1 MLQASNTSK
10 AQPMSHRTV
19 SWTRIDR
26 AGRDSRPKIPAG
38 LLSARATI
46 EFGYRTRPLVVA
58 GRYDRAAIMAAA
70 CRAAPGIMERCGVSR
85 REAMSSALKAAWQVA
100 KTAHRAAAH

>member
-1 MLQASNTSK
+1 M
-10 AQPMSHRTV
+10 PHRTI

-26 AGRDSRPKIPAG
+26 VGRDKRPTIPAG
-38 LLSARATI
+38 VLGARALI
-46 EFGYRTRPLVVA
+46 QFSARTRPLATA

-70 CRAAPGIMERCGVSR
+70 CAAPGIMERCGVSR

-100 KTAHRAAAH
+100 KAAHRAAAH

>member
-1 MLQASNTSK
+1 
-10 AQPMSHRTV
+10 MSHRTV

-26 AGRDSRPKIPAG
+26 AGRDARTTIPAG
-38 LLSARATI
+38 MLGARALI
-46 EFGYRTRPLVVA
+46 QFSARTRPLATA

-70 CRAAPGIMERCGVSR
+70 CAAVSGIMERCGVSR

-100 KTAHRAAAH
+100 KAAYLAVAH